1 LTQDD
6 NKYILDK
13 NYSGEVAVNA
23 IFDEF
28 SGSIV
33 TVDLDQR
40 SYPIL
45 IGSGILIDLGRYL
58 QTICGSTKVVLIS
71 DTNVDPLYGS
81 KAFSGFESAQIPGH
95 VITVPAGESSKSAT
109 TIEAIYDQ
117 LFDFAIERSDII
129 VALGGGV
136 VGDIAGYVAAT
147 FKRGIGYVQVPT
159 TLLAMVDSSVGG
171 KTGINHPR
179 GKNMIGAFHQPKLV
193 LTDID
198 TLETLPQRELG
209 CGLAETIKHAVIRD
223 QEFFVELESQ
233 FEAITRGEPET
244 IVKMV
249 QKNCRI
255 KAEIVSADER
265 ESGLRGILN
274 FGHTIGHAIET
285 VLLDQDYHH
294 GEAVAL
300 GMVAASRLAAKR
312 SLITLD
318 DCHRIINLLAT
329 FKLPIHIT
337 GELPADLL
345 YQTMCHDKK
354 VKDGKLNFVLPSSI
368 GSCTTVHDLTETEIK
383 DTINTLGEINK

>member
-1 LTQDD
+1 MNT
-6 NKYILDK
+6 
-13 NYSGEVAVNA
+13 
-23 IFDEF
+23 IFNDF
-28 SGSIV
+28 PGSLV

-71 DTNVDPLYGS
+71 DTNVEPLYAS
-81 KAFSGFESAQIPGH
+81 KVLLGLESAQIVGH
-95 VITVPAGESSKSAT
+95 VISVAAGESSKSAS
-109 TIEAIYDQ
+109 TIEMIYDR
-117 LFDFAIERSDII
+117 LFDFSIERSDII

-171 KTGINHPR
+171 KTGINHAR
-179 GKNMIGAFHQPKLV
+179 GKNMIGAFHQPKFV
-193 LTDID
+193 FTDID
-198 TLETLPQRELG
+198 ILETLPQRELG
-209 CGLAETIKHAVIRD
+209 CGLAETVKHAVIRD
-223 QEFFVELESQ
+223 QGFFVELENNT
-233 FEAITRGEPET
+233 EALASLESVAIM
-244 IVKMV
+244 KMV
-249 QKNCRI
+249 EKNCRI
-255 KAEIVSADER
+255 KAEIVSADES

-285 VLLDQDYHH
+285 VLADRDYHH

-300 GMVAASRLAAKR
+300 GMVAAARLAVKR

-318 DCHRIINLLAT
+318 DCDRIISLLAA
-329 FKLPIHIT
+329 FNLPIHIT

-345 YQTMCHDKK
+345 YQAMLHDKK
-354 VKDGKLNFVLPSSI
+354 VKDGKLNCVLPTAI
-368 GSCTTVHDLTETEIK
+368 GSCVFVDDLAEKEIK
-383 DTINTLGEINK
+383 EAIGNLGGWVDE